1 MKGRSTTVIGV
12 RVPDSLDIR
21 IKELA
26 EKQGVTVNE
35 WCKGALARAAGMI
48 LATEPGTKQPSNE
61 IRKGEL
67 QCSP

>member
-48 LATEPGTKQPSNE
+48 LAREQK
-61 IRKGEL
+61 R
-67 QCSP
+67 